1 MKKIVSVQNDPID
14 TVQLESQIADASGKV
29 GAVVSFSGLVRDFND
44 SGDIKGLELEHY
56 PGMTEKTL
64 NALLD
69 KAGARW
75 DLIGAGVA
83 HRIGKIWNGEVIVYV
98 SVASQHRKQ
107 AFDACEYIMDFLK
120 TDAPFWKKE
129 LSESGDHWVE
139 AKASDSAAIDR
150 WS

>member
-1 MKKIVSVQNDPID
+1 MEKIVIVQSEPLD
-14 TVQLESQIADASGKV
+14 TSQLEAAVANASSKV

-64 NALLD
+64 SALLD
-69 KAGARW
+69 RAEDRW
-75 DLIGAGVA
+75 DLIGASVA
-83 HRIGKIWNGEVIVYV
+83 HRVGKIWNGEVIVYV

-107 AFDACEYIMDFLK
+107 AFEACEYIMDFLK

-129 LSESGDHWVE
+129 LSDKGDHWVE
-139 AKASDSAAIDR
+139 AKVSDAEAVNR
-150 WS
+150 WK